1 MGVKYTNNAKTTIS
15 SGINNSVTTI
25 PVASSS
31 GFPSLSGSDYFYATL
46 DDATNLEV
54 VKVTA
59 VSGTNWTVVR
69 AQDDTTARAWSSGDD
84 IELRL
89 NAALL
94 TDVVND
100 AMSDAFTRQAFTGDG
115 STTAFTLSKAPATEN
130 DLIVF
135 IEGVFQTQSAYSVS
149 GTTLTFS
156 AAPAN
161 SREIIVYNITA
172 AVNGDSLSQ
181 NNFTGDG
188 SDTTFTLGTDPL
200 HENNTM
206 VFLDGVYQ
214 HKSTYSVSGTT
225 LTFSTAPASGVAIEC
240 ITHTQTEV
248 NTPASNSVVTASIVD
263 DNVTQAKIADDAV
276 GADQLAA
283 SAVVTASIVDDNVT
297 QAKIADDAVG
307 ADQLASSAVVTAS
320 IVDDAVTTA
329 KIADDQVTLAKMAG
343 IARGKI
349 IYGDSSGNPAALSVG
364 SANQVLTSDGTDV
377 AWAASQVEE
386 SPAFTGNVTVGG
398 TLGVT
403 GVTTSNAG
411 VVVDELTIDA
421 DTITATDDFIIDA
434 TTNIFLD
441 ADGGEVVLRD
451 GGTNFGYFHQ
461 DSDNFEILST
471 RSDGDIII
479 KGNDGGSTIAA
490 LTLDMSDAGTATFN
504 HDIKLGD
511 DSELVLGDG
520 TDLKFYH
527 SSSVNYIK
535 TNSDLPL
542 KIWDAGGAGILEMT
556 PNGKVGIFH
565 NGSEKIYTTSTGAV
579 IAHNSDTDYSS
590 TGEPAGILTL
600 YNSNGSDGGGVNN
613 YSSLEFN
620 TGDGATSQGFINYIR
635 TADNQG
641 SFAFSQR
648 TGSSSYAEAMRI
660 DGTGLV
666 GIGTTA
672 PTDYNSHAE
681 NLVVASSG
689 NTGITIAAGTSSD
702 STLMFADGTGG
713 TAGYRGRVG
722 YDHATDAMNFHT
734 SASQHM
740 RIQSDGI
747 VVISSGAETFVPTIK
762 HSGAVG
768 DLSKL
773 RVINRSGQ
781 SSNKGGLLELG
792 GVTDDGVSRSDVFG
806 AIAGLKNNATSAN
819 REGYMAFYTNDGDS
833 LDEYMRLTAAGVLCI
848 GTTSPISNSV
858 VTVHGGDMMV
868 KGDNNS
874 CGISDLLP
882 GYTRGD
888 YGVVHSTA
896 NHVYFSV
903 GSSYV
908 SYINGGNG
916 TFNVSDQRLKENVAT
931 LTGTLD
937 KVKQLRGV
945 SFTWKDTEERGTDTA
960 IGLIAQEVETIY
972 PELVDDGGLPKD
984 NEGNDPYKSV
994 NYAHL
999 TSVLIEA
1006 IKELSTELDAAKARI
1021 TTLEG

>member
-276 GADQLAA
+276 GADQLA
-283 SAVVTASIVDDNVT
+283 
-297 QAKIADDAVG
+297 
-307 ADQLASSAVVTAS
+307 SSAVVTAS

-441 ADGGEVVLRD
+441 ADGGEIVLRD
-451 GGTNFGYFHQ
+451 GGSNFGYFHQ
-461 DSDNFEILST
+461 DTENFEIIST
-471 RSDGDIII
+471 RSDGDIIF
-479 KGNDGGSTIAA
+479 KGNDGGSTITA

-504 HDIKLGD
+504 HDVKLGD

-579 IAHNSDTDYSS
+579 VAHNSDTDYSS

-660 DGTGLV
+660 DSSGNV
-666 GIGTTA
+666 GIGATPKTTEA
-672 PTDYNSHAE
+672 GWTNLSVGGQGALINSTSANAGGRTQLSNNVYVDE
-681 NLVVASSG
+681 SG
-689 NTGITIAAGTSSD
+689 NYSYISTDEASLYKQINGIHSWHYAASGS
-702 STLMFADGTGG
+702 AD
-713 TAGYRGRVG
+713 A
-722 YDHATDAMNFHT
+722 HISMAEA
-734 SASQHM
+734 M

-762 HSGAVG
+762 HGGATG
-768 DLSKL
+768 DLAKL

-781 SSNKGGLLELG
+781 GAGKGGLIELG
-792 GVTDDGVSRSDVFG
+792 GVTDDGVSRSDVLG
-806 AIAGLKNNATSAN
+806 AIAGLKTNATSAN
-819 REGYMAFYTNDGDS
+819 REGYLAFSTNDGDS
-833 LDEYMRLTAAGVLCI
+833 LDENMRILSDGEIVQGAA
-848 GTTSPISNSV
+848 
-858 VTVHGGDMMV
+858 
-868 KGDNNS
+868 
-874 CGISDLLP
+874 ISDTYAPLVN
-882 GYTRGD
+882 GITGD
-888 YGVVHSTA
+888 ALVVGRHST
-896 NHVYFSV
+896 S
-903 GSSYV
+903 GSLGLWRTNTMEFKYYHNGQG
-908 SYINGGNG
+908 YIM
-916 TFNVSDQRLKENVAT
+916 TFGSDGVIAGDFNDTSDLNLKENISSISD
-931 LTGTLD
+931 GTTVIKALRP
-937 KVKQLRGV
+937 VK
-945 SFTWKDTEERGTDTA
+945 FDWKASGK
-960 IGLIAQEVETIY
+960 GNNQHGFIAQEVETVLPNAVTGNDY
-972 PELVDDGGLPKD
+972 VENETGLPED
-984 NEGNDPYKSV
+984 EPEQNGKSMNSNAV
-994 NYAHL
+994 LAHAVKAIQEQQTIIDDL
-999 TSVLIEA
+999 KSRIE
-1006 IKELSTELDAAKARI
+1006 
-1021 TTLEG
+1021 TLEG

>member
-441 ADGGEVVLRD
+441 ADGGEIVLRD
-451 GGTNFGYFHQ
+451 GGSNFGYFHQ

-511 DSELVLGDG
+511 NGQIILGAGSDFSMYHDG
-520 TDLKFYH
+520 SNTCMNESGTGGLRI
-527 SSSVNYIK
+527 SSSAVRM
-535 TNSDLPL
+535 DL
-542 KIWDAGGAGILEMT
+542 
-556 PNGKVGIFH
+556 
-565 NGSEKIYTTSTGAV
+565 
-579 IAHNSDTDYSS
+579 NSDTDYSS

-600 YNSNGSDGGGVNN
+600 YNSNGSDGAGVNN

-648 TGSSSYAEAMRI
+648 TAANSHAEAMRI
-660 DGTGLV
+660 DNSGHLLV
-666 GIGTTA
+666 GKTSGTSGNKVETDGRVSA
-672 PTDYNSHAE
+672 GAGSNSQPTFNCEGDT
-681 NLVVASSG
+681 
-689 NTGITIAAGTSSD
+689 NTGINLPESDRIQFITGGTERLRIDANGTLQVGSYGTYAAGAAVLHLHQSDATSNAYLHITQEDGGATSSD
-702 STLMFADGTGG
+702 GMSIGVVDGGANAVIRLREDG
-713 TAGYRGRVG
+713 FL
-722 YDHATDAMNFHT
+722 AT
-734 SASQHM
+734 
-740 RIQSDGI
+740 
-747 VVISSGAETFVPTIK
+747 
-762 HSGAVG
+762 
-768 DLSKL
+768 
-773 RVINRSGQ
+773 
-781 SSNKGGLLELG
+781 
-792 GVTDDGVSRSDVFG
+792 
-806 AIAGLKNNATSAN
+806 
-819 REGYMAFYTNDGDS
+819 YTNNT
-833 LDEYMRLTAAGVLCI
+833 ERTRLTAGGVLCI
-848 GTTSPISNSV
+848 GDTTTYAGGHDAVSGLQVTGGGSV
-858 VTVHGGDMMV
+858 VAIRQSQVTDASHRVVAVFTDAGGTYRGRITV
-868 KGDNNS
+868 NNS
-874 CGISDLLP
+874 SCSFTAASD
-882 GYTRGD
+882 Y
-888 YGVVHSTA
+888 
-896 NHVYFSV
+896 
-903 GSSYV
+903 
-908 SYINGGNG
+908 
-916 TFNVSDQRLKENVAT
+916 RLKENIET
-931 LTGTLD
+931 LPNGLD
-937 KVKQLRGV
+937 RLKQLKPV
-945 SFTWKDTEERGTDTA
+945 KFKWKEHDYTSEGF
-960 IGLIAQEVETIY
+960 IAHEVQEIY
-972 PELVDDGGLPKD
+972 PDAVVGEKDDAVMQSMDYGKITPLLVKAIQEQQTIIDDL
-984 NEGNDPYKSV
+984 KSR
-994 NYAHL
+994 
-999 TSVLIEA
+999 IE
-1006 IKELSTELDAAKARI
+1006 
-1021 TTLEG
+1021 TLEG